1 MTELSTFLA
10 TSPIFAGLSP
20 DDLEIVAPL
29 LSKATYEAGSLILK
43 QGGYSDA
50 VYILRS
56 GRLAVRIQRGTRRDT
71 VAMLQPPDAFGELSF
86 ITGRQCIADIE
97 VVVDSEVVFLR
108 RDSLPKEGPQRDAL
122 MRGLLGALATR
133 LQVTMQRGTV
143 VVELPV
149 VLVRNH
155 PNWKAQEAFAGEL
168 ATSLSRQTGSKTLL
182 VNVGEPQPVALRDVD
197 ALTGFS
203 AFPYNPA
210 DDRNAVTVRHT
221 IARLLTEH
229 KEFPNVI
236 LNVVGP
242 HGEQIA
248 RQLHELSNF
257 HGHLL
262 GAGDP
267 IPETNPLIQHFIVQS
282 ADRPTLP
289 ILSCSRQLIREEEE
303 SEAAVLDGRPPTKR
317 FLQTVDSIA
326 RRIAGTQVGLALGG
340 GAAWGW
346 THIGVLAA
354 LREAGL
360 PIDVIAGCSMGGVIG
375 SLYCAGHD
383 IQELHL
389 IADYWRNRTKRLFEW
404 RFWRMCLV
412 NERALKKVFAGYF
425 GDLQVNQTDIPFWAN
440 AVDIVQGREHTIR
453 DGSLVDC
460 LRGSIAL
467 PGLLPPYSLPP
478 LLLVDA
484 GIMDPVPAMQLREMG
499 CNYAI
504 GVNAMAAPGSTS
516 ITARYPFNAFDVMM
530 KCMFTMGHEIGKRA
544 EKAADLVFT
553 PDLAGITLLQF
564 HRSAEIIERGKTSTL
579 ERIPEILA
587 GYERLKRTIEN
598 QKSQHTG
605 AL

>member
-1 MTELSTFLA
+1 MTELASFLA
-10 TSPIFAGLSP
+10 TSPIFAALSP
-20 DDLEIVAPL
+20 EDLENIAPL
-29 LSKATYEAGSLILK
+29 LTRTTYPAGSLILQ

-50 VYILRS
+50 VYFLRT
-56 GRLAVRIQRGTRRDT
+56 GRLAIRIQRGTHRDT
-71 VAMLQPPDAFGELSF
+71 IAMLQPPDAFGELSF
-86 ITGRQCIADIE
+86 ITGRPCVADIE
-97 VVVDSEVVFLR
+97 VVVDSEIVFLH
-108 RDSLPKEGPQRDAL
+108 RDALPAAGPQRDAML
-122 MRGLLGALATR
+122 RGLLGALATR
-133 LQVTMQRGTV
+133 LQVTLQRVPV

-155 PNWKAQEAFAGEL
+155 PNWNAPEAFAGEL
-168 ATSLSRQTGSKTLL
+168 ATSLSRQTGTKTLL
-182 VNVGEPQPVALRDVD
+182 VNVGEPQPVALRDID
-197 ALTGFS
+197 PLTGFS
-203 AFPYNPA
+203 AFPYNPQLPSI
-210 DDRNAVTVRHT
+210 RHT
-221 IARLLTEH
+221 VARLLSEH
-229 KEFPNVI
+229 REFSNVI

-242 HGEQIA
+242 HGDQIA

-262 GAGDP
+262 GPGDP
-267 IPETNPLIQHFIVQS
+267 IPETNPLIQHFLVQS

-289 ILSCSRQLIREEEE
+289 ILSCSRQLIREESE

-354 LREAGL
+354 LREAGF

-383 IQELHL
+383 IQELHV
-389 IADYWRNRTKRLFEW
+389 IADFWRTRTKRLFEW

-412 NERALKKVFAGYF
+412 NERAVKKVFANYF

-440 AVDIVQGREHTIR
+440 AVDIAQGREHTIR
-453 DGSLVDC
+453 DGSIVDC
-460 LRGSIAL
+460 LRASIAL
-467 PGLLPPYSLPP
+467 PGLLPPYSIPP

-530 KCMFTMGHEIGKRA
+530 KCMFTMGHEIGNRA

-553 PDLAGITLLQF
+553 PDLSGITLLQF
-564 HRSAEIIERGKTSTL
+564 HRSAEIIARGKNSTL

-587 GYERLKRTIEN
+587 GYQRLKNAIEN
-598 QKSQHTG
+598 QKSQHFG
-605 AL
+605 LR